1 MSSIFVK
8 NSIQEI
14 LKTIYENIYLKFE
27 NKFIYVFLC
36 GGSCKENSKE
46 IRNDIRDLLL
56 KNGNI
61 SVLYPEDVFFE
72 KNEKKLFP
80 DKDLLELETVLANN
94 SDIVCIICE
103 SYGSASELGA
113 FTNRLDN
120 ALINKVVSVIYSNFE
135 GDSSFINDGPIHRIK
150 KNNKNNACV
159 YDNKQENK
167 NKLCNDL
174 LNVFKNIKRN
184 HKQDIIIKQ
193 NSVLTSFISLASLY
207 LMLIYFLKPISGM
220 KLERYT
226 EEFLNEM
233 KVRYE
238 KDNRDLSF
246 YHKIA
251 IRYLVNSEYIKYENE
266 NSSDFILTEKGN
278 NYVEKHLKTTIT
290 NPKDIKRLENLKYT
304 TIYNRLYTKNKK
316 KGDYVS

>member
-46 IRNDIRDLLL
+46 IRNDISDLLL
-56 KNGNI
+56 KNENI

-120 ALINKVVSVIYSNFE
+120 ALINKVS
-135 GDSSFINDGPIHRIK
+135 
-150 KNNKNNACV
+150 
-159 YDNKQENK
+159 
-167 NKLCNDL
+167 
-174 LNVFKNIKRN
+174 
-184 HKQDIIIKQ
+184 
-193 NSVLTSFISLASLY
+193 
-207 LMLIYFLKPISGM
+207 
-220 KLERYT
+220 
-226 EEFLNEM
+226 
-233 KVRYE
+233 
-238 KDNRDLSF
+238 
-246 YHKIA
+246 
-251 IRYLVNSEYIKYENE
+251 
-266 NSSDFILTEKGN
+266 
-278 NYVEKHLKTTIT
+278 
-290 NPKDIKRLENLKYT
+290 
-304 TIYNRLYTKNKK
+304 
-316 KGDYVS
+316 